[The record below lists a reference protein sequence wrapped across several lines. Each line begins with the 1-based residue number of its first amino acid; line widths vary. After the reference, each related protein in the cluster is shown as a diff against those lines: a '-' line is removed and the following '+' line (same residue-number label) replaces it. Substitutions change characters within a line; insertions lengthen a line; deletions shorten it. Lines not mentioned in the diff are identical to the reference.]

1 MIVAISHKER
11 ERDQRLHLP
20 HEKKT
25 KMDFY
30 ILEKAKEFLENKFG
44 FKYLG
49 VIIKDGRTISY
60 IEAPNLNIVEKC
72 VKIGTP
78 IFAQLTEPYEDIQVK
93 EVDEVDCQ
101 DKLNQAIEQIKT
113 YNEINA

>member
-11 ERDQRLHLP
+11 GRDQRLHLP

-60 IEAPNLNIVEKC
+60 IEAPNLNIVKKC
-72 VKIGTP
+72 VEIGTP
-78 IFAQLTEPYEDIQVK
+78 IFSQLTETYEDIQVK
-93 EVDEVDCQ
+93 EVAGFDCQ
-101 DKLNQAIEQIKT
+101 DKLEQAIEK
-113 YNEINA
+113 INLYKEVA